1 LCRALAVPFLQRGKA
16 AASAWHDAC
25 TDRSG
30 IGLREDIVT
39 VSMSVVQQGA
49 LRVAAT
55 TGQSRASE
63 KGKARGG
70 SENTPAALARS
81 APAAQTARNG
91 QSFGRL
97 VSGYAR
103 DISET
108 VQTGSV
114 QTGSVQT
121 GTIPAD
127 SGNAAAQ
134 TNTI

>member
-1 LCRALAVPFLQRGKA
+1 M
-16 AASAWHDAC
+16 
-25 TDRSG
+25 
-30 IGLREDIVT
+30 T

-81 APAAQTARNG
+81 ALAAQTARNG

-108 VQTGSV
+108 VSTGSV
-114 QTGSVQT
+114 QTEPPRVCRRLRLLRGWSHDEANPT
-121 GTIPAD
+121 LF
-127 SGNAAAQ
+127 S
-134 TNTI
+134 

>member
-1 LCRALAVPFLQRGKA
+1 M
-16 AASAWHDAC
+16 
-25 TDRSG
+25 
-30 IGLREDIVT
+30 T
-39 VSMSVVQQGA
+39 VSMSAVQQGA

-108 VQTGSV
+108 VSAGSV
-114 QTGSVQT
+114 QTGSVSAGSIST
-121 GTIPAD
+121 GLGD
-127 SGNAAAQ
+127 AATQ